1 MSQKLLIQTVSPK
14 KHTESNQQQQ
24 QQTDLGT
31 TFGMNKL
38 LKEYEQEIKRQDSNQ
53 IELTQS
59 ILLNE
64 TFNKKET
71 NNNLDKTVTIDDRKE
86 STLIYYELD
95 INGLYNLLDYVEL
108 EIKHLIHPENYYQMN
123 NNDNKTKNE
132 IIRLAQEQKG
142 LLNEMDSLSVA
153 NVIKD
158 ELKNV
163 ITNYTSRSCLFDN
176 DLLNENLENI
186 NDNLVRSYL
195 RNRSDLNLWDRLL
208 KHFVIVRKMALIDS
222 ATIGQ
227 LFAHALVNNTY
238 KVDKAIKILEKL
250 INQETMEHSDL
261 LADTVTETS
270 INKELQ
276 MASSSKL
283 RNSSAYQQFIMSST
297 QNSNKSKDLQ
307 NDSDDDND
315 EIDALVAPKS
325 AGSTL
330 NESNKTNN
338 VIVNSILKSPRKSLS
353 KIYYLFLFF
362 LFMY

>member
-1 MSQKLLIQTVSPK
+1 
-14 KHTESNQQQQ
+14 
-24 QQTDLGT
+24 
-31 TFGMNKL
+31 MNKL

-64 TFNKKET
+64 TFNKKES

-86 STLIYYELD
+86 TTLIYYELD

-108 EIKHLIHPENYYQMN
+108 EIKHLIHPENYYRIN
-123 NNDNKTKNE
+123 NTNDNKTKNE
-132 IIRLAQEQKG
+132 IIRLAQEQKS

-163 ITNYTSRSCLFDN
+163 ITNYTSRSCLFDD

-222 ATIGQ
+222 TTIGQ
-227 LFAHALVNNTY
+227 LFAHALVNNAH
-238 KVDKAIKILEKL
+238 KIDKAVRLLEKL

-307 NDSDDDND
+307 DDSDDDND

-330 NESNKTNN
+330 NESSKTNN

-353 KIYYLFLFF
+353 KILFF
-362 LFMY
+362 FDVFVTYINI

>member
-1 MSQKLLIQTVSPK
+1 
-14 KHTESNQQQQ
+14 
-24 QQTDLGT
+24 
-31 TFGMNKL
+31 MNKL

-64 TFNKKET
+64 TFNKKES

-86 STLIYYELD
+86 TTLIYYELD

-108 EIKHLIHPENYYQMN
+108 EIKHLIHPENYYRIN
-123 NNDNKTKNE
+123 NTTDNKTKNE
-132 IIRLAQEQKG
+132 IIRLAQEQKS

-163 ITNYTSRSCLFDN
+163 ITNYTSRSCLFDD

-195 RNRSDLNLWDRLL
+195 KNRSDLNLWDRLL

-222 ATIGQ
+222 TTIGQ
-227 LFAHALVNNTY
+227 LFAHALVNNAH
-238 KVDKAIKILEKL
+238 KIDKAVRLLEKL

-270 INKELQ
+270 HYEFN
-276 MASSSKL
+276 SK
-283 RNSSAYQQFIMSST
+283 
-297 QNSNKSKDLQ
+297 
-307 NDSDDDND
+307 
-315 EIDALVAPKS
+315 
-325 AGSTL
+325 
-330 NESNKTNN
+330 
-338 VIVNSILKSPRKSLS
+338 
-353 KIYYLFLFF
+353 
-362 LFMY
+362 